1 MDKKHSK
8 EDHAN
13 TVTQFVTLIKTDACI
28 NHRATIGQKLNPE
41 KVSEASRHWRTKNP
55 EKHKKSY
62 SNWVNSEQGRLL
74 KNASNAKRRAVRLHA
89 LPSWLTTEQLQE
101 IKEIYKNCP
110 LGYEV
115 DHIIPLQGKNI
126 CGLHVPSNLQY
137 LLKFDNRSKHNNWN
151 PE

>member
-1 MDKKHSK
+1 MDEIAKRIK
-8 EDHAN
+8 EVRLVKGIKQTAIAIDMK
-13 TVTQFVTLIKTDACI
+13 TTQQAYAC
-28 NHRATIGQKLNPE
+28 LE
-41 KVSEASRHWRTKNP
+41 
-55 EKHKKSY
+55 
-62 SNWVNSEQGRLL
+62 

-110 LGYEV
+110 FGYEV